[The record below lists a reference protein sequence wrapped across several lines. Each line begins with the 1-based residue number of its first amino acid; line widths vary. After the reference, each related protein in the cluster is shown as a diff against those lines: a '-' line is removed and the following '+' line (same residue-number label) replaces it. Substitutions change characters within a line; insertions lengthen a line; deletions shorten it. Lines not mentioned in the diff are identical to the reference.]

1 VSLKSLSAGVSMNNH
16 YFKSVVTAGLLALS
30 MAAPAEDID
39 LFVNQPPVAD
49 GTQPNVLII
58 LDNTANWSTAFEN
71 EKAALKSV
79 FDELPVGK
87 FRVGLM
93 MFSESGGSNGNPGGA
108 YVRAALRLMDETNK
122 PAYSS
127 LVNSLSNTSPDTDQ
141 GSARALGLSMAEAY
155 RYYAAQQAFAGHNKV
170 KRDFPGNVITPASVY
185 AGSNSVYQLAGNAF
199 SSSASTVYTN
209 PVENGCQKNFIIY
222 IGNTPPSGSPSK
234 DNTSDNDTARVLL
247 SDAAGGGAAGAAAVE
262 EIPISPTGF
271 SDNIAN
277 EWARFMKNS
286 PLRIKTFT
294 VDVSQGTAGNALANS
309 ALLKSMATES
319 DGEYF
324 LVNSGEG
331 GKQIADALKAIFSE
345 IQSVNSAF
353 ASVSLPVS
361 VNTQGTFLNQVY
373 IGMFRPDDE
382 SGPRWAGNLKHYKLG
397 YDSSNVLALLDADD
411 KSAISSSGTGF
422 ISECA
427 RSFWTPTLTDNYW
440 VNKPQGGCLAVL
452 NSDASNSP
460 DGNIVE
466 KGAQAFKLRS
476 TTARSVLTCN
486 SGCTGLTA
494 FNNTSVTQTDLG
506 ATDTTE
512 RDALINWARG
522 LNLDGELGKATT
534 VMRPSVH
541 GDVVHS
547 RPVAINYGTDAAP
560 EVVVFYGAN
569 DGMLHAVNG
578 NRDGGLSIGTQGPG
592 MELWSFMAP
601 EFYPHIKRIRTNTPL
616 VSYFGSDTGEP
627 KPYGFDGPTAA
638 YKDADQATV
647 YAAMRRGGRAL
658 YAFDV
663 TAPATPALKWKHD
676 ATSLPNLGQTWSAP
690 KILTATGYA
699 SPMLIMGGGYDT
711 CEDADPHACT
721 TSTTGNRIYVMDADD
736 GTLMRTLN
744 TDRAV
749 VADVVVV
756 PDRATGLAKHAYA
769 VDLGGNVYRI
779 NIGTAAPA
787 DWSITKIASLG
798 GAGTDARKFMFAPDV
813 VEDYGVYILLLGS
826 GDREKPLLGYTAA
839 ASVDNYFFMLKDDPA
854 VTPVLDDCGGSS
866 VICLNSLYPIL
877 GNSSPTLADVE
888 AKKGWYLALSPT
900 EQVVTS
906 AITIFGTV
914 TFSTHEPA
922 PLNTDPNVCTS
933 TLGTARVYNVAYA
946 TAVSHNGTADRFETV
961 AGGGL
966 SPSPVAGMVTLDNGE
981 TVPFCIG
988 CNPES
993 ALQGDPADPPPP
1005 AIQPKSRVYWNIQ
1018 Q

>member
-1 VSLKSLSAGVSMNNH
+1 MNNH

-39 LFVNQPPVAD
+39 LFVNQPANTDLPS
-49 GTQPNVLII
+49 LLMI
-58 LDNTANWSTAFEN
+58 LDNSANWTATLDVPNCYYKDDGVATLDGPKAEN
-71 EKAALKSV
+71 PGKEQGTKMAIEKCALYNAIDGLKVNADGSARIKVGLMLFNQSPASSSGGYPRQAFIPLDNAGKAALKAVIRNLSMDDDKGNNAAFTKTLHEAYLYFKGSAPYRGTAGTKWDSSAV
-79 FDELPVGK
+79 
-87 FRVGLM
+87 
-93 MFSESGGSNGNPGGA
+93 SGGL
-108 YVRAALRLMDETNK
+108 YV
-122 PAYSS
+122 
-127 LVNSLSNTSPDTDQ
+127 SP
-141 GSARALGLSMAEAY
+141 S
-155 RYYAAQQAFAGHNKV
+155 
-170 KRDFPGNVITPASVY
+170 
-185 AGSNSVYQLAGNAF
+185 SNSCGRNHII
-199 SSSASTVYTN
+199 
-209 PVENGCQKNFIIY
+209 FIA
-222 IGNTPPSGSPSK
+222 NGSPGEVTDGEAK
-234 DNTSDNDTARVLL
+234 TLL
-247 SDAAGGGAAGAAAVE
+247 SGVGGDVTQ
-262 EIPISPTGF
+262 ITYPTSLISN
-271 SDNIAN
+271 SDQAN
-277 EWARFMKNS
+277 WADEYARFM
-286 PLRIKTFT
+286 RGA
-294 VDVSQGTAGNALANS
+294 DVSNKEDAQGIITHGIAVTGAA
-309 ALLKSMATES
+309 S
-319 DGEYF
+319 DGNYPNFIEAMADHGYGSF
-324 LVNSGEG
+324 HKASNVDELT
-331 GKQIADALKAIFSE
+331 IAIQDAVGTVLAE
-345 IQSVNSAF
+345 NSAF

-373 IGMFRPDDE
+373 VGVFRPHDK

-397 YDSSNVLALLDADD
+397 YDTNNVLALLDADN
-411 KSAISSSGTGF
+411 KSAINSTTGF
-422 ISECA
+422 IHECA
-427 RSFWTPTLTDNYW
+427 RSYWTPTATDKYW
-440 VNKPQGGCLAVL
+440 TENPQGGCLSIL
-452 NSDASNSP
+452 DSEISNSP

-466 KGAQAFKLRS
+466 KGGQAFKLRS
-476 TTARSVLTCN
+476 ITLPSTRKVLTCD
-486 SGCTGLTA
+486 SGCAGVTA
-494 FNNTSVTQTDLG
+494 FNNTSVTQDDLG
-506 ATDTTE
+506 ATDPTE
-512 RDALINWARG
+512 WAALIDWARG
-522 LNLDGELGKATT
+522 LNVDGELKKPTD

-569 DGMLHAVNG
+569 DGMLHAING
-578 NRDGGLSIGTQGPG
+578 NRDGGLSIGTQAPG

-601 EFYPHIKRIRTNTPL
+601 EFYLNIKRIRDNTTP
-616 VSYFGSDTGEP
+616 VSYFGSETGEP

-638 YKDADQATV
+638 YKDATQAIV

-663 TAPATPALKWKHD
+663 TTPATPALKWKHD

-690 KILTATGYA
+690 KILTATGYD
-699 SPMLIMGGGYDT
+699 SPMLIMAGGYDT
-711 CEDADPHACT
+711 CEDADPHVCT
-721 TSTTGNRIYVMDADD
+721 TSTTGNRIYVMDAVD
-736 GTLMRTLN
+736 GTLKQTLN

-798 GAGTDARKFMFAPDV
+798 GTETDARKFMFAPDV
-813 VEDYGVYILLLGS
+813 VEDYGEYILLLGS
-826 GDREKPLLGYTAA
+826 GDREKPLLGYDDAA
-839 ASVDNYFFMLKDDPA
+839 KVENYFFMLRDNPA
-854 VTPVLDDCGGSS
+854 VTPDLDDCGGSS

-877 GNSSPTLADVE
+877 GDSSPTLADVA
-888 AKKGWYLALSPT
+888 AKQGWYLALSPT

-914 TFSTHEPA
+914 TFSTHQPA
-922 PLNTDPNVCTS
+922 LAKAPNTCTS
-933 TLGTARVYNVAYA
+933 TLGTARVYNIAYA
-946 TAVSHNGTADRFETV
+946 TAASHNGTADRFETV

-993 ALQGDPADPPPP
+993 SLQGDPADPPPP

>member
-1 VSLKSLSAGVSMNNH
+1 MNKN
-16 YFKSVVTAGLLALS
+16 YFKGLVTAGLLALS
-30 MAAPAEDID
+30 LAAPAEDID
-39 LFVNQPPVAD
+39 LFVNQPSTVDSPK
-49 GTQPNVLII
+49 PNVLFIV
-58 LDNTANWSTAFEN
+58 DNTANWNTAFTN
-71 EKAALKSV
+71 EMAALADTLAS
-79 FDELPVGK
+79 LPENKLRIGIL
-87 FRVGLM
+87 FAAETGDGN
-93 MFSESGGSNGNPGGA
+93 SNTEGG
-108 YVRAALRLMDETNK
+108 YVRAAIRDMTAANKIAYTN
-122 PAYSS
+122 
-127 LVNSLSNTSPDTDQ
+127 LVNSFDKNADKGNGGQASLV
-141 GSARALGLSMAEAY
+141 MAEAY
-155 RYYAAQQAFAGHNKV
+155 RY
-170 KRDFPGNVITPASVY
+170 
-185 AGSNSVYQLAGNAF
+185 LAGGVPHAGNFKAKTDYLYNTSGTTANNVVCALPNNALNAF
-199 SSSASTVYTN
+199 DGTPYNS
-209 PVENGCQKNFIIY
+209 PVQSGCQKNFIIY
-222 IGNTPPSGSPSK
+222 ISNGASQ
-234 DNTSDNDTARVLL
+234 DNTSVITRSTSMLA
-247 SDAAGGGAAGAAAVE
+247 DAALEAGISGATTPIA
-262 EIPISPTGF
+262 ISPTGSQSNV
-271 SDNIAN
+271 SD

-286 PLRIKTFT
+286 RLGVRTYTID
-294 VDVSQGTAGNALANS
+294 VDKVTTGQGPGWT
-309 ALLKSMATES
+309 ALLKSMAAVSSGTYFDVS
-319 DGEYF
+319 SGGAGEAIRDA
-324 LVNSGEG
+324 
-331 GKQIADALKAIFSE
+331 IAAILSE

-373 IGMFRPDDE
+373 IGMFRPDDM

-422 ISECA
+422 IAECA
-427 RSFWTPTLTDNYW
+427 RSFWTPTLTDTYW
-440 VNKPQGGCLAVL
+440 ANDAQGGCLAVL
-452 NSDASNSP
+452 NSDVSNSP

-476 TTARSVLTCN
+476 TTTRTVLTCD
-486 SGCTGLTA
+486 SGCAGVTA
-494 FNNTSVTQTDLG
+494 FNNTSVTPADLG
-506 ATDTTE
+506 VTAAE
-512 RDALINWARG
+512 GAALIDWARG
-522 LNLDGELGKATT
+522 LNVDGELGKATSE
-534 VMRPSVH
+534 MRPSVH

-547 RPVAINYGTDAAP
+547 RPVAINYGTDEVP

-578 NRDGGLSIGTQGPG
+578 NRDGGLSIGTKGPG
-592 MELWSFMAP
+592 TELWSFMAP
-601 EFYPHIKRIRTNTPL
+601 EFYPHIKRIRDNSPQ
-616 VSYFGSDTGEP
+616 VSYFGSISGEP

-638 YKDADQATV
+638 YKDADQAIV

-663 TAPATPALKWKHD
+663 TSPASPALKWKHD
-676 ATSLPNLGQTWSAP
+676 ATSLLNLGQTWSAP
-690 KILTATGYA
+690 KLLTATGYA

-711 CEDADPHACT
+711 CEDSDPHVCT

-736 GTLMRTLN
+736 GTLKKTLN

-798 GAGTDARKFMFAPDV
+798 GTGTDARKFMFAPDV

-826 GDREKPLLGYTAA
+826 GDREKPLTAYTAA

-877 GNSSPTLADVE
+877 DNTSPTLATVAE
-888 AKKGWYLALSPT
+888 KKGWYLALNQT

-922 PLNTDPNVCTS
+922 PVDPDPNVCTS
-933 TLGTARVYNVAYA
+933 TLGTARVYNIAYA
-946 TAVSHNGTADRFETV
+946 TAASHNGTADRFETV

-993 ALQGDPADPPPP
+993 ALQGDPANPPPP